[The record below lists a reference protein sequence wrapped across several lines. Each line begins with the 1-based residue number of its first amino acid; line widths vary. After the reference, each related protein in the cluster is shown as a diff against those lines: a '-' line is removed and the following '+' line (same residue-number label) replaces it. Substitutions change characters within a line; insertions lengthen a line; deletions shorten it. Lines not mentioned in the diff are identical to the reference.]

1 MTILPYLAPPCKGG
15 GVGMGQYFVLA
26 PQGQAGMG
34 LVFLSPTRPV
44 SSPPYI
50 NKDYNCKFSKP

>member
-1 MTILPYLAPPCKGG
+1 MAIFPHPTPPHKGG

-26 PQGQAGMG
+26 PWGGVGMG
-34 LVFLSPTRPV
+34 LVF
-44 SSPPYI
+44 SSPPCLALPCT